1 MITATSLLIQ
11 HAPAVLVLA
20 LFIAALIAIW
30 HSRKAAKDHELL

>member
-1 MITATSLLIQ
+1 MTLLVD

-20 LFIAALIAIW
+20 LFVAALIAIW